1 MDGFAVV
8 VGAFPVAGGRASRCG
23 AVCGF
28 QRIAFEFVLVHNNS
42 RASTIYIAG
51 TGAESIA
58 ANVEEAISHGT
69 LAPGDALP
77 PIRELA
83 GQLGVNANTVAAAY
97 RLLRDRG
104 AVETAG
110 RRGTRVRHRP
120 ATTPRSLLGLDV
132 PAGVRDLSTGNPDPA
147 LLPIAFAR
155 VPHARPLLYGE
166 PAMSP
171 ELVDYARAA
180 LAADGVP
187 ADHLAV
193 TSGALD
199 GIERA
204 LTAHLRPGDRV
215 AVEDPGWANLLDLLA
230 ALGLSAEPVRVD
242 DDGPLAADMA
252 RALGRGVRAVVL
264 TNRAQNPTGAALSA
278 DRADA
283 LRGLLAGRA
292 DEVLLVEDDHCAGI
306 AGAPLHTLAGSTSH
320 WAFVRSASKAYGPDL
335 RVAVLAGDRRT
346 VERVHG
352 RLRLGPGWVSHLL
365 QDLAVSL
372 WSDERRDSPR
382 RRGRGAVH
390 RQPHAVVRRVSRA
403 RRRRSR
409 SVRAQR
415 VGPGAR
421 RDGRDHPAAR
431 RGLGRGAGDSVPDP
445 HAGGHP
451 HHHRRPGR
459 RRDRSPRR
467 RRRRGGAGHRT
478 PQCLAQ
484 VMCIIGVCRAP
495 TSTSMT
501 NLPPR

>member
-1 MDGFAVV
+1 M
-8 VGAFPVAGGRASRCG
+8 
-23 AVCGF
+23 
-28 QRIAFEFVLVHNNS
+28 
-42 RASTIYIAG
+42 IAG
-51 TGAESIA
+51 AGAESIA
-58 ANVEEAISHGT
+58 ANVEEAISQGS

-83 GQLGVNANTVAAAY
+83 AQLSVNANTAAAAY

-147 LLPIAFAR
+147 LLPIAAAR
-155 VPHARPLLYGE
+155 FPPVSSTAPRLYGE

-171 ELVDYARAA
+171 ELVEHTRGA
-180 LAADGVP
+180 LTADGVP

-230 ALGLSAEPVRVD
+230 ALGLSAEPVQVD
-242 DDGPLAADMA
+242 DDGPLVADLA
-252 RALGRGVRAVVL
+252 RALARGVRALVV

-283 LRGLLAGRA
+283 LRSLLAGRA
-292 DEVLLVEDDHCAGI
+292 DDLLLVEDDHCAGI
-306 AGAPLHTLAGSTSH
+306 SGAPLHALAGSTSH

-335 RVAVLAGDRRT
+335 RVAVLAGDHRT

-365 QDLAVSL
+365 QGLAVSL
-372 WSDERRDSPR
+372 WSDDAATRLIRKAEERYTGNRTR
-382 RRGRGAVH
+382 LRAALAEHGTTAYGRSGLNVWVPVPDETVAITRLLNTGWAAAPGTRFRIRTGPGMRITIADLAADEIDPLAAAVAEAVH
-390 RQPHAVVRRVSRA
+390 TTG
-403 RRRRSR
+403 RRS
-409 SVRAQR
+409 V
-415 VGPGAR
+415 
-421 RDGRDHPAAR
+421 
-431 RGLGRGAGDSVPDP
+431 
-445 HAGGHP
+445 
-451 HHHRRPGR
+451 
-459 RRDRSPRR
+459 
-467 RRRRGGAGHRT
+467 
-478 PQCLAQ
+478 
-484 VMCIIGVCRAP
+484 
-495 TSTSMT
+495 
-501 NLPPR
+501 